1 MALIGTFTRTV
12 DGYTGAIRTFT
23 LNRDVIII
31 VPAIASDIENAPNY
45 RVLAENIE
53 IGAGWKR
60 SSDKAGDYVSLLID
74 DPSFDQPIRAALFEA
89 VRGGDTFHLIWTRPS
104 RRSAPATNP

>member
-1 MALIGTFTRTV
+1 MAQIGTFTRNT
-12 DGYTGAIRTFT
+12 DGYIGTIRTFT

-31 VPAIASDIENAPNY
+31 VPVIASDADNAPNY
-45 RVLAENIE
+45 RILADDVE

-60 SSDKAGDYVSLLID
+60 TGDKAGEYLSLLI
-74 DPSFDQPIRAALFEA
+74 RANLFEV

-104 RRSAPATNP
+104 RRSTRE

>member
-1 MALIGTFTRTV
+1 MAQIGTFTRTT
-12 DGYTGAIRTFT
+12 DGYIGTIRTFT

-31 VPAIASDIENAPNY
+31 VPVIASDADNAPNY
-45 RVLAENIE
+45 RVLADDVE

-60 SSDKAGDYVSLLID
+60 TGDKAGEYISLLID
-74 DPSFDQPIRAALFEA
+74 DPSFGQPIRANLFEV

-104 RRSAPATNP
+104 RRSTRE